1 METEKIEVA
10 ARPETTLQQ
19 LVFGV
24 QLQVVV
30 GARRVP
36 LLQTVDIR
44 SSVSVVTN
52 FGGPLLA
59 TREFLL
65 DPAQIR
71 PILVTA
77 RLQVWSLTQFYSV
90 DFSQSR
96 VSVTKCV
103 FNKRTIKV
111 CVSCC

>member
-1 METEKIEVA
+1 MNDFFLQKKKREKVEVV

-24 QLQVVV
+24 QLQVVA

-44 SSVSVVTN
+44 RSVAVVTN

-59 TREFLL
+59 REFLL

-77 RLQVWSLTQFYSV
+77 RIQF
-90 DFSQSR
+90 
-96 VSVTKCV
+96 
-103 FNKRTIKV
+103 
-111 CVSCC
+111 

>member
-1 METEKIEVA
+1 METEKIEEA

-44 SSVSVVTN
+44 SSVAVVTN

-77 RLQVWSLTQFYSV
+77 RLPV
-90 DFSQSR
+90 R
-96 VSVTKCV
+96 VICAVVV
-103 FNKRTIKV
+103 FLLFLSSGLSIFH
-111 CVSCC
+111 